1 MKINQLKA
9 GSILSYV
16 QMALNILIG
25 LVYTPIMLNTLGAS
39 EHGLYNTIA
48 STISMLS
55 LLSLGFNSSYVR
67 YFAKYKKN
75 DDQES
80 IDKLNGLFMILFTVI
95 GAVALAC
102 GLFLTTHLELVFAE
116 GLTAGEYEIA
126 RVLMLLLTINLSVS
140 FPASVF
146 SSIISAHERFVVLKL
161 LGMVRTVISPL
172 VTIPLLLVGFRS
184 IAMVT
189 VTVTLSLIVDVLY
202 ALYVLFVLKN
212 KFRFRGFEKGIMRDL
227 FVYTS
232 FIALNMVVD
241 QVNWNIDKILLGRF
255 QGTAAASVYGV
266 GFTLY
271 NYYMMFSTSISGVF
285 APRVHKLVRSTEHD
299 LPEQRHQLTAFVTRV
314 GRLQF
319 IIMSLVATGLL
330 FFGQYFI
337 GDLWA
342 KPKFDEAL
350 GMLVVYDDSYGVV
363 IMLVIASFIAL
374 IQNVCIEI
382 QRAQNKHK
390 FRSIVYVIMAGLNLI
405 ASVALVQRYGAL
417 GCAFATMVSML
428 IGNGLIMNIYYHKK
442 CNIDMGVFW
451 KEIALCARG
460 LLLPVAAGFGLS
472 FLVHS
477 VWSFLLCVAAYVI
490 VFAVSMWLF
499 GMNAYEKDLIR
510 KPLQARLKRHRKDE
524 GA

>member
-25 LVYTPIMLNTLGAS
+25 LVYMPIMIQQLGAS
-39 EHGLYNTIA
+39 EHGLYSTIT
-48 STISMLS
+48 STISVLS

-75 DDQES
+75 NDTES
-80 IDKLNGLFMILFTVI
+80 IYKLNGLFMILFLII

-102 GLFLTTHLELVFAE
+102 GLFLTGNLELVFAE
-116 GLTAGEYEIA
+116 GLTPDEYEIA
-126 RVLMLLLTINLSVS
+126 RVLMLLLTINLTVS

-146 SSIISAHERFVVLKL
+146 SSIISANERFVVLKL

-172 VTIPLLLVGFRS
+172 VTIPLLLLGFRS

-189 VTVTLSLIVDVLY
+189 VTVVLSLIVDVAY
-202 ALYVLFVLKN
+202 MVYVFAVLKN
-212 KFRFRGFEKGIMRDL
+212 KFLFHGFEKGIVRDL

-241 QVNWNIDKILLGRF
+241 QVNWNVDKILLGRY
-255 QGTAAASVYGV
+255 QGTAAASIYGV

-271 NYYMMFSTSISGVF
+271 NYYMMFSTSVSGVF
-285 APRVHKLVRSTEHD
+285 APRVHKLVQQTQD
-299 LPEQRHQLTAFVTRV
+299 NPCEQRRQLTEFVTRV

-319 IIMSLVATGLL
+319 LILSLVATGLL

-342 KPKFDEAL
+342 KPKFDETL
-350 GMLVVYDDSYGVV
+350 GTMVVYDDSYWIVM
-363 IMLVIASFIAL
+363 MLVAASTIPL
-374 IQNVCIEI
+374 VQNVCIEI
-382 QRAQNKHK
+382 QRAQNKHR
-390 FRSIVYVIMAGLNLI
+390 FRSLIYAGIAVLNFI
-405 ASVALVQRYGAL
+405 ASFFLVQTHGAI

-442 CNIDMGVFW
+442 CNIDVWVFW
-451 KEIALCARG
+451 KEIVSCAKG
-460 LLLPVAAGFGLS
+460 LILPLAAGFGLS
-472 FLVHS
+472 LLVNS
-477 VWSFLLCVAAYVI
+477 VWSFLLCIAGYAI

-499 GMNAYEKDLIR
+499 GMNAYEKQLVS
-510 KPLQARLKRHRKDE
+510 KPLQSVKSKLLKKHR
-524 GA
+524 

>member
-1 MKINQLKA
+1 MKLNQLKA
-9 GSILSYV
+9 GSILSYL

-25 LVYTPIMLNTLGAS
+25 LVYTPVMLSTLGAS
-39 EHGLYNTIA
+39 EHGLYNTVA

-75 DDQES
+75 HDTES
-80 IDKLNGLFMILFTVI
+80 IYKLNGLFMLLFTVI
-95 GAVALAC
+95 GLVALAC

-116 GLTAGEYEIA
+116 GLTEGEYEIA
-126 RVLMLLLTINLSVS
+126 RVLMLLLTVNLSVS

-146 SSIISAHERFVVLKL
+146 SSIISANERFVVLKL

-172 VTIPLLLVGFRS
+172 VTMPLLLVGFRS

-189 VTVTLSLIVDVLY
+189 VTVVMSLIVDILY
-202 ALYVLFVLKN
+202 AVYVLVILKN
-212 KFRFRGFEKGIMRDL
+212 KFVFRGFEKGIMRDL

-241 QVNWNIDKILLGRF
+241 QINWNVDKILLGRF
-255 QGTAAASVYGV
+255 RGTVAASIYGV

-285 APRVHKLVRSTEHD
+285 APRVHALVRQTEND
-299 LPEQRHQLTAFVTRV
+299 PSAQRRVLTAFVTRV
-314 GRLQF
+314 GRIQF
-319 IIMSLVATGLL
+319 LVMALVATGLI

-350 GMLVVYDDSYGVV
+350 GILVTYDDSYWIVV
-363 IMLVIASFIAL
+363 MLIVASFIAL
-374 IQNVCIEI
+374 IQNICIEI

-390 FRSIVYVIMAGLNLI
+390 FRSLVYAGMAMLNLI
-405 ASVALVQRYGAL
+405 ASVILVRPYGAL

-428 IGNGLIMNIYYHKK
+428 IGNGLVMNVYYHRQ
-442 CNIDMGVFW
+442 CNIDMKEFW
-451 KEIALCARG
+451 REILSCAKG
-460 LLLPVAAGFGLS
+460 LLIPLAAGVGLS
-472 FLVHS
+472 FLVQS
-477 VWSFLLCVAAYVI
+477 VWTFLLCGAAYVI
-490 VFAVSMWLF
+490 VYAVSMWLF
-499 GMNAYEKDLIR
+499 GMNDYEKQLIL
-510 KPLQARLKRHRKDE
+510 KPLRKLTARFRTR
-524 GA
+524 